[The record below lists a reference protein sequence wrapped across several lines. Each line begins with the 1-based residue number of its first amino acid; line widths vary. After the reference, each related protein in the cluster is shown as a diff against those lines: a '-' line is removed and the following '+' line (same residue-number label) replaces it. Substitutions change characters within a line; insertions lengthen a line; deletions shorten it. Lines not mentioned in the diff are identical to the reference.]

1 MPIAITINMY
11 TGSIS
16 KKPIIDDL
24 VSVVARPNKNAV
36 AKPRPSNVVNLF
48 IFTIFFQPV
57 SSS

>member
-1 MPIAITINMY
+1 MPIAMIINMY

-24 VSVVARPNKNAV
+24 VSVVANPIKKDAAK
-36 AKPRPSNVVNLF
+36 AKPIIVVNLF
-48 IFTIFFQPV
+48 IFAIFFQPV